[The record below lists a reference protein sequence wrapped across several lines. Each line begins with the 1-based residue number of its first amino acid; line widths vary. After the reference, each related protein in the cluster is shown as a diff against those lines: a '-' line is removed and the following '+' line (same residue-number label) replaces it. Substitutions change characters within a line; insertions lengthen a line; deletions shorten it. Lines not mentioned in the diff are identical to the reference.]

1 MEKYPNYVPP
11 LPVGFGWS
19 EDEEDDFTDQPSST
33 YRQTTPSF
41 SHFQL
46 EPNTS
51 LNNKNNLNNNY
62 NTSNKMLQI
71 EELVEKNRQADQQD
85 LINLEQSGIVISF
98 EENTSLS
105 CPSSTSPLNSKLKYH
120 PLPLQSIAY
129 DYTCL
134 PLRIV
139 EQERKFLPLIGEMS
153 SPFLRPI
160 LVDGIGLIKA
170 YWEGCSEDDEDGN
183 NGNISYLRDDDR
195 SFPIIPIIRC
205 LFYWVSRGHLTK
217 LCFPIDYNPIA
228 NRQEYAVNDQNLKT
242 LKQLEIFGI
251 ALFFDS
257 NSVNWFADKKDSI
270 RACLITSMVHYVEG
284 MPSSL
289 RRQNYSYKTWS
300 ETHMCSERTLQPYYG
315 PRGDLVFFSPI
326 KGVKKEFVT
335 DTVLDNDIKTE
346 EEFRQFERFQL
357 RFITQ
362 AKHLKILYDL
372 LPKEKRAQE
381 AHVMVALLNRLEWHL
396 TH

>member
-1 MEKYPNYVPP
+1 M
-11 LPVGFGWS
+11 
-19 EDEEDDFTDQPSST
+19 
-33 YRQTTPSF
+33 
-41 SHFQL
+41 
-46 EPNTS
+46 
-51 LNNKNNLNNNY
+51 
-62 NTSNKMLQI
+62 I
-71 EELVEKNRQADQQD
+71 
-85 LINLEQSGIVISF
+85 
-98 EENTSLS
+98 
-105 CPSSTSPLNSKLKYH
+105 
-120 PLPLQSIAY
+120 
-129 DYTCL
+129 
-134 PLRIV
+134 
-139 EQERKFLPLIGEMS
+139 
-153 SPFLRPI
+153 
-160 LVDGIGLIKA
+160 
-170 YWEGCSEDDEDGN
+170 
-183 NGNISYLRDDDR
+183 
-195 SFPIIPIIRC
+195 
-205 LFYWVSRGHLTK
+205 
-217 LCFPIDYNPIA
+217 
-228 NRQEYAVNDQNLKT
+228 NLKT
-242 LKQLEIFGI
+242 LKQLETFGI
-251 ALFFDS
+251 ALFFDSPS